1 MSAKTGSG
9 TPDTHGLQ
17 VAAELDTFIQ
27 TQVAELRTNLDGI
40 PHDQCLS
47 LTRFLL
53 KYRNRANA
61 RNAIEQSRTFL
72 ASEVHE
78 LEGRDDVIAVGNGLL
93 GLTDGELIPLR
104 PEHFVTKSLT
114 VTYDPSADC
123 PNFKKVL
130 SDAFGGD
137 DDLIK
142 YFQGISGYWL
152 TPDANRQELYILH
165 GSGANGKST
174 LLNAINHVL
183 GPYAGSLMSDT
194 IFEGSNGQHNSD
206 LASMK
211 DYRLAVVH
219 EAESKFRLNAARLK
233 QITGED
239 SVKVRALYKDPT
251 VFVPKFKVVIVCNKR
266 PNLDAYDDAL
276 KRRIKL
282 IPFDYVVPPDQRDPK
297 LGDKLK
303 AEASGILNFMLEGA
317 QMHYRGEIREP
328 AAVREATRNYLHDQD
343 SVSSFLKDATLG
355 TPGATV
361 AKGALYDAYQNYC
374 TDEAMAAVSK
384 GEFGTILKTL
394 GYLDTRSGEERQWK
408 GLRLLL
414 PDEGPE
420 MALPRLEVAS
430 RFKRVG

>member
-1 MSAKTGSG
+1 MS
-9 TPDTHGLQ
+9 
-17 VAAELDTFIQ
+17 
-27 TQVAELRTNLDGI
+27 
-40 PHDQCLS
+40 
-47 LTRFLL
+47 
-53 KYRNRANA
+53 
-61 RNAIEQSRTFL
+61 
-72 ASEVHE
+72 
-78 LEGRDDVIAVGNGLL
+78 
-93 GLTDGELIPLR
+93 LTDGELIPLK

-142 YFQGISGYWL
+142 YVQGISGYWL

-194 IFEGSNGQHNSD
+194 IFEGSTGQHNSD

-282 IPFDYVVPPDQRDPK
+282 IPFDYVVPPDKRDPK

-303 AEASGILNFMLEGA
+303 AEASGILNFMLAGA

-343 SVSSFLKDATLG
+343 LVSSFLKDATLG

-361 AKGALYDAYQNYC
+361 AKGTLYDAYQNYC
-374 TDEAMAAVSK
+374 TDEAMPAVSK

-414 PDEGPE
+414 SDEGADIAP
-420 MALPRLEVAS
+420 PRLEVPS
-430 RFKRVG
+430 RLKRVG